1 MDRKTI
7 DAIGNAIEHNEDYL
21 NRTMRTLI
29 EEHDMQ
35 VAINV
40 MVNLSTTLLAKA
52 LLLAKDDESRE
63 QITYI
68 AAMQVQYKLDEGQVI
83 VETFSTIHKAMGK
96 GQTCQPMPPKKG

>member
-40 MVNLSTTLLAKA
+40 MVNLSTTLLSKA
-52 LLLAKDDESRE
+52 LLLAKDDDSRA
-63 QITYI
+63 QIAYI
-68 AAMQVQYKLDEGQVI
+68 AAMQVEHKLEEGQVI
-83 VETFSTIHKAMGK
+83 VETFTTIHKAMGK
-96 GQTCQPMPPKKG
+96 GQTCQPMPPKKR